1 MCSSLTIVYQMK
13 GRRDVPV
20 EARGEPIQ
28 GATLPD
34 VLLNGGVLGKVA
46 KFLSPGGLAP
56 AGQ

>member
-1 MCSSLTIVYQMK
+1 MN
-13 GRRDVPV
+13 GRRDVAV

-34 VLLNGGVLGKVA
+34 VLLKGGVLGKVA